1 MKFISLLIALV
12 MVVPLFQGTYTSQL
26 MSKEYIKPQFFV
38 DMIAVE

>member
-12 MVVPLFQGTYTSQL
+12 MVVTLFQGTYTSHCPKSIQ
-26 MSKEYIKPQFFV
+26 KPQFFV